1 MKTLVE
7 CPLIRPKGSRF
18 APRRSKEC
26 HWETDFCRMEV
37 AYRHAERRSSIE
49 FVGHDPE
56 HAATGLTGILYRLAL
71 SQDLQRAN
79 KLVITREGFIPPVKM
94 LDSCCRRA
102 IPRASGS

>member
-56 HAATGLTGILYRLAL
+56 HAATGLTGILYRLAHFPRIYSAPISLL
-71 SQDLQRAN
+71 SPA
-79 KLVITREGFIPPVKM
+79 K
-94 LDSCCRRA
+94 
-102 IPRASGS
+102 GSHHLT